1 MTDYHIGILIG
12 VAAGAIGEAAVSL
25 LTVAF
30 FNGMSGRRYPSK
42 GRIENWSSRREAWN
56 RKEKQ

>member
-25 LTVAF
+25 LTLAF
-30 FNGMSGRRYPSK
+30 FGGASGRRYPSK
-42 GRIENWSSRREAWN
+42 GRIDNWSSRREAWI
-56 RKEKQ
+56 RKEQK